1 MNQVIHF
8 AQPYWI
14 LAGLTFCLGIIFLLR
29 WWEQQRQAQM
39 ERFAAAQLLGRLTR
53 NISSRRRL
61 LKKGVWLL
69 ALFCCFLAL
78 ARPQYGFKQVEIKR
92 KGIDILFALDTSKSM
107 LTEDIRP
114 NRLERAKL
122 AIIDFVGQLEGDR
135 VGLLPFAGSAFLMC
149 PLTIDYSAFEETLA
163 TMNTAIIPRG
173 GTDLAKAIVEAES
186 SLAENANHKIL
197 ILLTDGENLEG
208 DALAAATRAAQKGMT
223 IFTVGVGTTAGELIP
238 LPAGGPGN
246 FVKDETGKFITSKL
260 DEKALTA
267 IAEATG
273 QGRPSVAGAKDG
285 AGATAGGIYVPL
297 GANGEGLERIY
308 KEKLSLI
315 PKKDLADKKVNEP
328 LERFRWPLG
337 AAILLLMVEFII
349 SGRKSERSLRLPFIK
364 TAGRRGMTR
373 KIVALIGLI
382 FLAGVDPVAASKGE
396 KAFADGD
403 FLAASKFY
411 SEALKKN
418 PDDPRLHYNSGT
430 ADYKNNLFDDAI
442 ASFQQALKS
451 EDLGLQEQ
459 TYYNLGNALFKK
471 GEEVRQSDQQQ
482 AAKVWQQALD
492 AYEGSL
498 KLNPQAK
505 DSKENRELVT
515 RRLEELKK
523 QQQEQQDK
531 QQQDKKDQEK
541 QEKQSEQQK
550 DKSQPGDQQG
560 QDGKQGQPEQQEDQG
575 QEQGKDP
582 AAQNESAKQEKDP
595 GEQTGDSKEQPADK
609 PAGKEQQPESK
620 EAAQAAE
627 EGNDKPP
634 QKDVAADQEASQGQ
648 DNERRQSGKMT
659 SDEARQLLHRLKD
672 EEGRLNFVP
681 QTENGETGKE
691 GKWKDW

>member
-14 LAGLTFCLGIIFLLR
+14 LAGLTLCLGIIFYLR
-29 WWEQQRQAQM
+29 RWEQQRQAQM
-39 ERFAAAQLLGRLTR
+39 ERFAAAHLLGRLTR
-53 NISSRRRL
+53 NVSPRRRL
-61 LKKGVWLL
+61 LKKGLWLL

-78 ARPQYGFKQVEIKR
+78 ARPQYGFKLVEVKR

-163 TMNTAIIPRG
+163 TMNTASIPRG
-173 GTDLAKAIVEAES
+173 GTDLAKAIAVAES
-186 SLAENANHKIL
+186 SLSGNANHKIL

-208 DALAAATRAAQKGMT
+208 DALAAATKAARNGMT
-223 IFTVGVGTTAGELIP
+223 IFTVGVGTTTGELIP
-238 LPAGGPGN
+238 LSASDPGQ
-246 FVKDETGKFITSKL
+246 FVKDESGKFITSRL

-267 IAEATG
+267 IAEA
-273 QGRPSVAGAKDG
+273 
-285 AGATAGGIYVPL
+285 AGGMYVPL
-297 GANGEGLERIY
+297 GKNGAGLDRIY
-308 KEKLSLI
+308 QQKLSLI
-315 PKKDLADKKVNEP
+315 PKKELAEKQHAEP
-328 LERFRWPLG
+328 LERFSWPLG

-349 SGRKSERSLRLPFIK
+349 SGRKSERSLHLPFIK
-364 TAGRRGMTR
+364 TVGRRGMSR
-373 KIVALIGLI
+373 KIVVLIGLI
-382 FLAGVDPVAASKGE
+382 TLAGVDPASASKGE
-396 KAFADGD
+396 KAFADGE

-411 SEALKKN
+411 IEALKKN
-418 PDDPRLHYNSGT
+418 PDDPRLHYNSG
-430 ADYKNNLFDDAI
+430 AAAYKNNLFDDAI
-442 ASFQQALKS
+442 TSFTEALKS

-471 GEEVRQSDQQQ
+471 GEEILPKEPQQ

-498 KLNPQAK
+498 KLHPQAK
-505 DSKENRELVT
+505 DSKENRDLVT

-523 QQQEQQDK
+523 QQQDKQNQDK

-541 QEKQSEQQK
+541 QEKESEQQK
-550 DKSQPGDQQG
+550 DKSQAGDQQG
-560 QDGKQGQPEQQEDQG
+560 QEDKQGQPEKQDDQG
-575 QEQGKDP
+575 QQQGKDL
-582 AAQNESAKQEKDP
+582 AAQNESSPPEKKSGD
-595 GEQTGDSKEQPADK
+595 QAGDSQEQPADK
-609 PAGKEQQPESK
+609 SAGKDQQSEPTG
-620 EAAQAAE
+620 AGQAAE
-627 EGNDKPP
+627 DSSDKPQ
-634 QKDVAADQEASQGQ
+634 QKNAAADQTAPLGQ
-648 DNERRQSGKMT
+648 DKERRQSGKMT
-659 SDEARQLLHRLKD
+659 NDEARQLLHRLKD

-681 QTENGETGKE
+681 QTENGEAGKE

>member
-29 WWEQQRQAQM
+29 RWEQQRQAEM
-39 ERFAAAQLLGRLTR
+39 ERFAAAHLLARLTR
-53 NISSRRRL
+53 NVSPRRRL
-61 LKKGVWLL
+61 LKKGLWLL

-78 ARPQYGFKQVEIKR
+78 ARPQYGFKLVEVKR

-122 AIIDFVGQLEGDR
+122 AIIDFVGHLDGDR

-149 PLTIDYSAFEETLA
+149 PLTIDYSAFEESLT
-163 TMNTAIIPRG
+163 TVNTATIPRG
-173 GTDLAKAIVEAES
+173 GTDLAKAIVAAES
-186 SLAENANHKIL
+186 SLTGNANHKIL

-208 DALAAATRAAQKGMT
+208 DALAAATKAARNGMT
-223 IFTVGVGTTAGELIP
+223 IFTVGVGTTTGELVP
-238 LPAGGPGN
+238 LSASGPGQ
-246 FVKDETGKFITSKL
+246 FVKDESGKFITSRL
-260 DEKALTA
+260 DEKSLTA
-267 IAEATG
+267 IAEA
-273 QGRPSVAGAKDG
+273 
-285 AGATAGGIYVPL
+285 AGGMYVPL
-297 GANGEGLERIY
+297 GKNGEGLEHIY
-308 KEKLSLI
+308 QQKLSLI
-315 PKKDLADKKVNEP
+315 PKKEVAEKQHKEP
-328 LERFRWPLG
+328 LERFSWPLG

-349 SGRKSERSLRLPFIK
+349 SGRKSARSLQLPFIK
-364 TAGRRGMTR
+364 TVGRRGMTR

-382 FLAGVDPVAASKGE
+382 TLAGVNPASASKGE

-411 SEALKKN
+411 IEALKKN
-418 PDDPRLHYNSGT
+418 PDDPRLHYNAGT
-430 ADYKNNLFDDAI
+430 AAYKNNLFDDAI

-471 GEEVRQSDQQQ
+471 GEEILSKEPQQ
-482 AAKVWQQALD
+482 AAKLWEQALD

-498 KLNPQAK
+498 KLHPQGR
-505 DSKENRELVT
+505 DCKENHELVT

-523 QQQEQQDK
+523 QQQDKQNQDKQQQDKQQQDK
-531 QQQDKKDQEK
+531 QQQDKKDQEQ

-550 DKSQPGDQQG
+550 DKSQAGDQQG
-560 QDGKQGQPEQQEDQG
+560 QEDKQGQPEKQDDQG
-575 QEQGKDP
+575 RQQGKDS
-582 AAQNESAKQEKDP
+582 AAQNESSPPEKKS
-595 GEQTGDSKEQPADK
+595 GEQAGDSKEQPADK
-609 PAGKEQQPESK
+609 SAGKEQPPEPT

-627 EGNDKPP
+627 DSSDKPQ
-634 QKDVAADQEASQGQ
+634 QKNGAAADQAAAQGQ
-648 DNERRQSGKMT
+648 DKERHQSGKMT
-659 SDEARQLLHRLKD
+659 SDEARQLLNRLKD

-681 QTENGETGKE
+681 QPENGEAGKE
-691 GKWKDW
+691 GTWKDW

>member
-14 LAGLTFCLGIIFLLR
+14 LAGLTLCLGIIFLWR
-29 WWEQQRQAQM
+29 WWEQQRQSQM
-39 ERFAAAQLLGRLTR
+39 ARFAAVHLLGRLTR

-69 ALFCCFLAL
+69 SLFCCFLAL
-78 ARPQYGFKQVEIKR
+78 ARPQYGFKQVEVKR

-122 AIIDFVGQLEGDR
+122 AIIDFVGNLEGDR

-163 TMNTAIIPRG
+163 AMNTAIIPRG

-260 DEKALTA
+260 DEKALAA
-267 IAEATG
+267 IAEA
-273 QGRPSVAGAKDG
+273 
-285 AGATAGGIYVPL
+285 AGGIYVPL
-297 GANGEGLERIY
+297 GATGEGLERIY

-315 PKKDLADKKVNEP
+315 PKKDLAEQKVNEP

-337 AAILLLMVEFII
+337 AAILLLMMEFIT

-382 FLAGVDPVAASKGE
+382 SLAGVDPAAASKGE

-411 SEALKKN
+411 TEALKKN

-430 ADYKNNLFDDAI
+430 TAYKNNLFDDAI

-482 AAKVWQQALD
+482 AVKVWQQALD

-541 QEKQSEQQK
+541 QEQRSEQQK

-560 QDGKQGQPEQQEDQG
+560 QDGKEGQPEKQEDQG

-582 AAQNESAKQEKDP
+582 AAQNESSSPEKKS
-595 GEQTGDSKEQPADK
+595 GEQAGDSKEQPADK

-627 EGNDKPP
+627 EGNDKPQ
-634 QKDVAADQEASQGQ
+634 QKDVAADQEAAEGQ

>member
-14 LAGLTFCLGIIFLLR
+14 LAGLTFCLGIILLLR
-29 WWEQQRQAQM
+29 RWEQQRQAQM

-53 NISSRRRL
+53 NISPRRRL

-122 AIIDFVGQLEGDR
+122 AIIDFVGHLEGDR

-173 GTDLAKAIVEAES
+173 GTDLAKAIVVAES

-223 IFTVGVGTTAGELIP
+223 IFTVGVGTTTGGLIP

-246 FVKDETGKFITSKL
+246 FVKDESGKFITSKL

-308 KEKLSLI
+308 QQNLSLI
-315 PKKDLADKKVNEP
+315 PKKDLAEKKVNEP

-337 AAILLLMVEFII
+337 VAILLLMVEFMI
-349 SGRKSERSLRLPFIK
+349 SGRKSERSLWLPLIK

-403 FLAASKFY
+403 FLTASKFY
-411 SEALKKN
+411 TDALKKN

-430 ADYKNNLFDDAI
+430 AAYKNNLFDDAI

-459 TYYNLGNALFKK
+459 TYYNLGNTLFKK

-505 DSKENRELVT
+505 DSKDNRELVT

-541 QEKQSEQQK
+541 QEQQK
-550 DKSQPGDQQG
+550 DKSQSGDQQG
-560 QDGKQGQPEQQEDQG
+560 QDGKESQPEKQGDQG
-575 QEQGKDP
+575 QKQGKDS
-582 AAQNESAKQEKDP
+582 AAQNESSPAEEKS
-595 GEQTGDSKEQPADK
+595 GEQTGDSKEQAADK
-609 PAGKEQQPESK
+609 SAGKEQQPESK

-627 EGNDKPP
+627 DGKDKPP
-634 QKDVAADQEASQGQ
+634 QKNVGADQEASQGQ
-648 DNERRQSGKMT
+648 DKERSQSGKMT
-659 SDEARQLLHRLKD
+659 NDEARQLLHRLKD

-681 QTENGETGKE
+681 KESEKE
-691 GKWKDW
+691 GTWKDW